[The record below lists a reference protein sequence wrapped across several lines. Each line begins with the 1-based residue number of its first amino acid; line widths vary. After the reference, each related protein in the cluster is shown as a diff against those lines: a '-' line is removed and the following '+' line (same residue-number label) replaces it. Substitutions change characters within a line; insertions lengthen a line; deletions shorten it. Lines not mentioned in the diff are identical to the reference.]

1 MNADPNSGLQEAANA
16 EARKATL
23 EMRASVLA
31 AERTKLQAQLQKL
44 NDGLLGSEDQLAA
57 TAEDI
62 ETLKDEVTPF
72 DNSWRVCLLGIK
84 GSFAVEPGELGG
96 IRMYSNLCEA
106 SEVLSLE
113 T

>member
-1 MNADPNSGLQEAANA
+1 MQEAANA

-23 EMRASVLA
+23 EMRTSVLA

-72 DNSWRVCLLGIK
+72 GKSWRVCLLGIK
-84 GSFAVEPGELGG
+84 GSFAVGPGELGG
-96 IRMYSNLCEA
+96 IRVYSHLCEA
-106 SEVLSLE
+106 SEVLILK